1 MCLLT
6 EDVIKVKEEEL
17 KNRIWK
23 TALMVAVTDASSIDV
38 FGISSTDDYLLKEAH
53 FYREQFQI
61 TDAHLEKYASD
72 EGKTKQEFIE
82 CKKLKST
89 IFSHSAK
96 IPMLLKML
104 GKSSPKVN
112 VILLPL
118 LTAVTSD
125 AVSFGIA
132 MKFLHVA
139 LNAAV
144 EDARKINGFTQ
155 SDN

>member
-1 MCLLT
+1 
-6 EDVIKVKEEEL
+6 
-17 KNRIWK
+17 
-23 TALMVAVTDASSIDV
+23 
-38 FGISSTDDYLLKEAH
+38 
-53 FYREQFQI
+53 
-61 TDAHLEKYASD
+61 
-72 EGKTKQEFIE
+72 
-82 CKKLKST
+82 
-89 IFSHSAK
+89 
-96 IPMLLKML
+96 ML

-112 VILLPL
+112 VILLPV
-118 LTAVTSD
+118 LTVMTSG